1 MRQYMVDHLS
11 VLAFDTTQEMAER
24 ATQDVAEAYT
34 AYRDLP
40 TVNIMFAGAES
51 QKDFQQRLARR
62 PEIDWVAVH
71 AFNIDDYW
79 DPAMDP
85 EFSVGACVDA
95 YLYNSVRPAELDRVN
110 PIAADVE
117 AERDRYER
125 VLSQYHIHLA
135 CIGIGESGHIGLNE
149 PDQTRF
155 DDPALVRI
163 INLPPESVA
172 QLERDEFL
180 GGTAIPT
187 MGITTTISKLMEAE
201 RMFII
206 VPYRNKAEIV
216 ARMLSEPISEDLPAT
231 ILRRHANARLYLD
244 NQSASLIA

>member
-1 MRQYMVDHLS
+1 MRQFTVDNLT

-24 ATQDVAEAYT
+24 ATHDVVEACA

-40 TVNIMFAGAES
+40 TVNMMLAGAES
-51 QKDFQQRLARR
+51 QKAFQQTLARR
-62 PEIDWVAVH
+62 PEIDWDKVH

-85 EFSVGACVDA
+85 KFSVGACVDA
-95 YLYNSVRPAELDRVN
+95 YLYDSVHPAKLDRVN
-110 PIAADVE
+110 PIAGDVE
-117 AERDRYER
+117 PERARYEQI
-125 VLSQYHIHLA
+125 LGDHHIHIA

-149 PDQTRF
+149 PGQTRF
-155 DDPALVRI
+155 DDPALARVVT
-163 INLPPESVA
+163 LPPASVA

-201 RMFII
+201 RIFVI
-206 VPYRNKAEIV
+206 VPYHNKAEIV
-216 ARMLSEPISEDLPAT
+216 ARMLSEPVSEDLPAT

-244 NQSASLIA
+244 AESAYLIA